1 MSDPF
6 ANRTEFID
14 VARGMNVGPAHGN
27 ASDVSKKRRVST
39 VSAGVRIGDDVNAH
53 GTTTVLLACTSTQAG
68 GSRFP
73 RTRCKRSHFLEN
85 SAFDELFV
93 EKPLRVGA
101 RSGSSDGR
109 PMIPRLL
116 HRSFALVG
124 LFVLSMS
131 GCGGGPALRAAEQGD
146 LAGVRRVLATD
157 SAAAAI
163 DADEARGIAHAVLR
177 REIEGAKG
185 DDGVKKLRELPSCA
199 VALRDALEARGASR
213 DEVAAVATLMR
224 FDARAI
230 DQEALGELARAALAS
245 PGASSAWRALEAR
258 SLVMPEDAVRRR
270 SLFLDGDQAVRV
282 GALEA
287 SFDATDASD
296 VEGLL
301 EAARLDPYPEART
314 AAISA
319 VGNIGGERVVHA
331 LSDMFVLADED
342 ERLTIIG
349 AWASPRA
356 IGVGGRD
363 KLVRIAETETGPAQI
378 AAAGVLVRRPGAGA
392 DQAASVL
399 ARAVET
405 GSTRERVFA
414 IRAALLEL
422 SGVRA
427 AVVKAQADT
436 DQDVALAALDRSLEL
451 YPASGDGA
459 KPKERAEVVAK
470 LMAMAKATGVRS
482 LVARAA
488 LARAGV
494 RDVLPLLKDDAK
506 SDNDQSRKA
515 AGSSLVALGEYGRA
529 ALLAADQNERVRTGV
544 ACALLRKVD

>member
-1 MSDPF
+1 
-6 ANRTEFID
+6 
-14 VARGMNVGPAHGN
+14 
-27 ASDVSKKRRVST
+27 
-39 VSAGVRIGDDVNAH
+39 
-53 GTTTVLLACTSTQAG
+53 
-68 GSRFP
+68 
-73 RTRCKRSHFLEN
+73 
-85 SAFDELFV
+85 V

-101 RSGSSDGR
+101 RSGSSNGR
-109 PMIPRLL
+109 PMIPRCL
-116 HRSFALVG
+116 HRSSALAG
-124 LFVLSMS
+124 LFVLYMS

-157 SAAAAI
+157 AAATSV
-163 DADEARGIAHAVLR
+163 DADEARDIAHAVLR

-224 FDARAI
+224 FDARTI
-230 DQEALGELARAALAS
+230 DHDDLGDVARAALAS
-245 PGASSAWRALEAR
+245 PGASSAWRAVEAR
-258 SLVMPEDAVRRR
+258 SLVTPRDGVRRR

-319 VGNIGGERVVHA
+319 VGNIGGERVVRA
-331 LSDMFVLADED
+331 LGDMFVLAGED

-356 IGVGGRD
+356 IVVGGRD
-363 KLVRIAETETGPAQI
+363 KLVRIAETEVGPTQI
-378 AAAGVLVRRPGAGA
+378 AAAGVLVRRPGPGA
-392 DQAASVL
+392 AQAANVL

-414 IRAALLEL
+414 IRAALLDL
-422 SGVRA
+422 TAVRA
-427 AVVKAQADT
+427 AVLKAQADA

-451 YPASGDGA
+451 YPATGDGS
-459 KPKERAEVVAK
+459 KPKDRAEVVSK
-470 LMAMAKATGVRS
+470 LMAMAKVTGVRS
-482 LVARAA
+482 LVARSA
-488 LARAGV
+488 LARAGA

-506 SDNDQSRKA
+506 SDNGQSRKA
-515 AGSSLVALGEYGRA
+515 AGSSFVALGEYGRA
-529 ALLAADQNERVRTGV
+529 ALLAVDQDERVRTGV
-544 ACALLRKVD
+544 ACALLRKIN